1 MAIDPSTFTDF
12 DLNNQILQ
20 KCSFIANSK
29 PDVVVE
35 TSILII
41 GLLSYVHSKEAY
53 KMIFMAI
60 EQVLVYYIED
70 IIKGDSKLVLCR
82 YSLFLG
88 YMIDVLFKQNPQAF
102 KETVLFLYQS
112 VNLQGENKAI
122 ALQSIDTLKTVT
134 CDQDLI
140 PRF

>member
-1 MAIDPSTFTDF
+1 VAIDPSTFTDF